1 MASIVDRILGGIGAL
16 SPATQEQ
23 AREIIS
29 AVQNQAKE
37 IQKLMAKVGELI
49 AAVQAVKD
57 KIATESAEIAAK
69 IQALKDQIAAG
80 GAVKESDLDTVLA
93 QINGLTPAI
102 DALSESEAAP
112 TPGPTP

>member
-1 MASIVDRILGGIGAL
+1 MASILDRILGSIGT
-16 SPATQEQ
+16 PATQQQ

-29 AVQNQAKE
+29 AVQNQTKE
-37 IQKLMAKVGELI
+37 IHRLMAKVGELL

-80 GAVKESDLDTVLA
+80 GTIKESDLDTVLA
-93 QINGLTPAI
+93 QITGLTPAI
-102 DALSESEAAP
+102 DALSESNAGPAP
-112 TPGPTP
+112 GDTP